1 MKHRKLLCCLLFTGS
16 ILFGACT
23 VIRPLPVS
31 AASHKTVGKAA
42 HRKKGKKYLT
52 HAGFEWDNR
61 YLEAG
66 KKIDLTGFV
75 KGTTGLSKKTRAKLI
90 KWRSCNPAVMTI
102 NRYGIAKP
110 KKAGTCRVRCRMKTK
125 RGWKKVSKT
134 IKVFD
139 SRKVSFR
146 IAFSLS
152 DGNRYAG
159 KIKNSYNEVFDTV
172 TVQVANSG
180 KKPVVLS
187 KDLLLCEPEGSF
199 VSPEDR
205 YGVDVWMHC
214 TDDSVLTISPGEQ
227 KSVVYRTNGALS
239 YLKEDQKNNNTYC
252 ICTFTSDGTRKDLRY
267 EVPTGKMTITR

>member
-1 MKHRKLLCCLLFTGS
+1 MKYRKILCCLLLTGS

-23 VIRPLPVS
+23 FVRPPVVN
-31 AASHKTVGKAA
+31 AAFHKTVKKTSQ
-42 HRKKGKKYLT
+42 RKKEKKYFT

-61 YLEAG
+61 YLETG

-90 KWRSCNPAVMTI
+90 KWKSCNPAVMTI

-110 KKAGTCRVRCRMKTK
+110 KKAGTCRIRCRMKTK

-139 SRKVSFR
+139 SRNVSFR
-146 IAFSLS
+146 VTFSLR

-159 KIKNSYNEVFDTV
+159 KIKKSYNEVFDTV
-172 TVQVANSG
+172 TIQVTNSG

-187 KDLLLCEPEGSF
+187 KDLLLCEPKGSY
-199 VSPEDR
+199 VPTQDR

-214 TDDSVLTISPGEQ
+214 MDDSVLTVSPGEK
-227 KSVVYRTNGALS
+227 KSVVYRTDGVLS

-252 ICTFTSDGTRKDLRY
+252 ICTFTSEGTRKDLRY